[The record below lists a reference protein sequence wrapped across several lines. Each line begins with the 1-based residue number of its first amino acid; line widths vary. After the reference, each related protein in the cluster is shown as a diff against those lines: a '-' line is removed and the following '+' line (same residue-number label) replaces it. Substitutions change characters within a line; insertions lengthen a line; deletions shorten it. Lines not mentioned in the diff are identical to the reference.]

1 MSVGFSRPRDPR
13 LIPEHMLWTLRKG
26 DRRAKATTRM
36 TPGGPE
42 LRFYVTIAD
51 GTFDL
56 LWSQILEGRE
66 VGRLADEKRAE
77 FEAKGWA
84 EIPSNS
90 TPTNGAKG

>member
-1 MSVGFSRPRDPR
+1 
-13 LIPEHMLWTLRKG
+13 
-26 DRRAKATTRM
+26 M

-77 FEAKGWA
+77 FESKGW
-84 EIPSNS
+84 SL
-90 TPTNGAKG
+90 T